1 MCRFFNK
8 IIDFCV
14 DKLTI
19 SGYNNRF
26 DICRE
31 MVYNTFIG
39 GRCMFSLGD
48 KVVYPMHGAGVIE
61 TMESK
66 EILGEVKNYYVLKM
80 PIGEMKL
87 MIPVDNVNNIGLR
100 NIIDKKSVEKVY
112 SILKQKAELNDSN
125 WNKRYRDNMI
135 KMKTGD
141 IFEVAQVVRD
151 LTYRDKEKGLST
163 GEKKMLV
170 SAKQMLI
177 SEISLSTDLDSNGIQ
192 EYMDKIINEDALE
205 Q

>member
-1 MCRFFNK
+1 MFN
-8 IIDFCV
+8 
-14 DKLTI
+14 
-19 SGYNNRF
+19 
-26 DICRE
+26 
-31 MVYNTFIG
+31 
-39 GRCMFSLGD
+39 LGD

-61 TMESK
+61 TLESK

-100 NIIDKKSVEKVY
+100 NIIDKSLVEGVY
-112 SILKQKAELNDSN
+112 GILKQAAVLNDSN
-125 WNKRYRDNMI
+125 WNKRFRDNMI

-170 SAKQMLI
+170 SAKQMLV
-177 SEISLSTDLDSNGIQ
+177 SEISLSTESDSSVIQ
-192 EYMDKIINEDALE
+192 EYLDNIINEDALII
-205 Q
+205 

>member
-1 MCRFFNK
+1 MFN
-8 IIDFCV
+8 
-14 DKLTI
+14 
-19 SGYNNRF
+19 
-26 DICRE
+26 
-31 MVYNTFIG
+31 
-39 GRCMFSLGD
+39 LGD

-61 TMESK
+61 TLESK

-100 NIIDKKSVEKVY
+100 NIIDKSLVEGVY
-112 SILKQKAELNDSN
+112 GILKQAAVLNDSN
-125 WNKRYRDNMI
+125 WNKRFRDNMI

-170 SAKQMLI
+170 SAKQMLV
-177 SEISLSTDLDSNGIQ
+177 SEISLSTESDTSVIQ
-192 EYMDKIINEDALE
+192 EYLDNIINEDALNN
-205 Q
+205 

>member
-1 MCRFFNK
+1 MFN
-8 IIDFCV
+8 
-14 DKLTI
+14 
-19 SGYNNRF
+19 
-26 DICRE
+26 
-31 MVYNTFIG
+31 
-39 GRCMFSLGD
+39 LGD

-61 TMESK
+61 TVEQK
-66 EILGEVKNYYVLKM
+66 EILGEIKSYYVLKM
-80 PIGEMKL
+80 PVGEMKL

-100 NIIDKKSVEKVY
+100 NVIDEEAVESVY
-112 SILKQKAELNDSN
+112 DILRQSAVLNDSN
-125 WNKRYRDNMI
+125 WNKRFRDNMI

-151 LTYRDKEKGLST
+151 LTYRDRERGLST

-177 SEISLSTDLDSNGIQ
+177 SEIALSTNKDGKGIQ
-192 EYMDKIINEDALE
+192 EFLDNIINEDALK

>member
-1 MCRFFNK
+1 MFN
-8 IIDFCV
+8 
-14 DKLTI
+14 
-19 SGYNNRF
+19 
-26 DICRE
+26 
-31 MVYNTFIG
+31 
-39 GRCMFSLGD
+39 LGD

-61 TMESK
+61 NMESK
-66 EILGEVKNYYVLKM
+66 EILGEIKNYYVLKM

-100 NIIDKKSVEKVY
+100 NIIDKQTVEEVY
-112 SILKQKAELNDSN
+112 NVLKQKAEINDSN
-125 WNKRYRDNMI
+125 WNKRYRDNMT

-141 IFEVAQVVRD
+141 IFEVAEVVRD

-177 SEISLSTDLDSNGIQ
+177 SEITLSTGMASEEIQ
-192 EYMDKIINEDALE
+192 EHMDEIINLDALE

>member
-1 MCRFFNK
+1 
-8 IIDFCV
+8 
-14 DKLTI
+14 
-19 SGYNNRF
+19 
-26 DICRE
+26 
-31 MVYNTFIG
+31 
-39 GRCMFSLGD
+39 MFRLGD

-61 TMESK
+61 TVEKK

-100 NIIDKKSVEKVY
+100 RIIDNGLVGKVY
-112 SILKQKAELNDSN
+112 EVLKQGAVLNDSN
-125 WNKRYRDNMI
+125 WNKRYRDNMS

-151 LTYRDKEKGLST
+151 LTYRDREKGLST

-170 SAKQMLI
+170 SAKQMI
-177 SEISLSTDLDSNGIQ
+177 VSEIALSTNNDGRSVQDYVDN
-192 EYMDKIINEDALE
+192 IINENALE

>member
-1 MCRFFNK
+1 MGGNIMFN
-8 IIDFCV
+8 
-14 DKLTI
+14 
-19 SGYNNRF
+19 
-26 DICRE
+26 
-31 MVYNTFIG
+31 
-39 GRCMFSLGD
+39 LGD
-48 KVVYPMHGAGVIE
+48 KVVYPMHGAGIIE
-61 TMESK
+61 TVERK
-66 EILGEVKNYYVLKM
+66 EILGVVKNYFVLKM

-87 MIPVDNVNNIGLR
+87 MIPVDNVDKIGLR
-100 NIIDKKSVEKVY
+100 NIISTEAVEKVY
-112 SILKQKAELNDSN
+112 NILKQSAEINDSN

-170 SAKQMLI
+170 SAKQMLV
-177 SEISLSTDLDSNGIQ
+177 SEIALSINADGKGIQ
-192 EYMDKIINEDALE
+192 EYLDEIINEDALE

>member
-1 MCRFFNK
+1 
-8 IIDFCV
+8 
-14 DKLTI
+14 
-19 SGYNNRF
+19 
-26 DICRE
+26 
-31 MVYNTFIG
+31 
-39 GRCMFSLGD
+39 MFSLGD

-61 TMESK
+61 TVEKK

-100 NIIDKKSVEKVY
+100 RIIDNGLVGKVY
-112 SILKQKAELNDSN
+112 EILKQGAVLNDSN
-125 WNKRYRDNMI
+125 WNKRYRDNML

-151 LTYRDKEKGLST
+151 LTYRDREKGLST

-170 SAKQMLI
+170 SAKQMI
-177 SEISLSTDLDSNGIQ
+177 VSEIALSTNNDGNKVQDYLDN
-192 EYMDKIINEDALE
+192 IINEDALE

>member
-1 MCRFFNK
+1 MFN
-8 IIDFCV
+8 
-14 DKLTI
+14 
-19 SGYNNRF
+19 
-26 DICRE
+26 
-31 MVYNTFIG
+31 
-39 GRCMFSLGD
+39 LGD

-66 EILGEVKNYYVLKM
+66 EILGEIKKYYVLKM

-100 NIIDKKSVEKVY
+100 NIIDNQTVEEVY
-112 SILKQKAELNDSN
+112 NVLKQKAEINDSN
-125 WNKRYRDNMI
+125 WNKRYRDNMT

-151 LTYRDKEKGLST
+151 LTYRDREKGLST

-177 SEISLSTDLDSNGIQ
+177 SEITIATGMCSEEIQ
-192 EYMDKIINEDALE
+192 DYMDKIINLDALE

>member
-1 MCRFFNK
+1 MFN
-8 IIDFCV
+8 
-14 DKLTI
+14 
-19 SGYNNRF
+19 
-26 DICRE
+26 
-31 MVYNTFIG
+31 
-39 GRCMFSLGD
+39 LGD

-61 TMESK
+61 TLESK
-66 EILGEVKNYYVLKM
+66 EILGEVKSYYVLKM

-100 NIIDKKSVEKVY
+100 NIIDKSLVEGVY
-112 SILKQKAELNDSN
+112 GILKQAAVLNDSN
-125 WNKRYRDNMI
+125 WNKRFRDNMI

-170 SAKQMLI
+170 SAKQMLV
-177 SEISLSTDLDSNGIQ
+177 SEISLSTESDTIGIQ
-192 EYMDKIINEDALE
+192 EYLDNIINEDALNN
-205 Q
+205 

>member
-1 MCRFFNK
+1 
-8 IIDFCV
+8 
-14 DKLTI
+14 
-19 SGYNNRF
+19 
-26 DICRE
+26 
-31 MVYNTFIG
+31 
-39 GRCMFSLGD
+39 MFKLGD

-66 EILGEVKNYYVLKM
+66 EILGVIKSYYVLKM

-100 NIIDKKSVEKVY
+100 NIIELDSVEKVY
-112 SILKQKAELNDSN
+112 DILKQGAVLNDSN
-125 WNKRYRDNMI
+125 WNKRYRDNLI

-141 IFEVAQVVRD
+141 IFAVAQVVRD
-151 LTYRDKEKGLST
+151 LTYRDREKGLST

-177 SEISLSTDLDSNGIQ
+177 SEIALSTNKDGKGISDFLDN
-192 EYMDKIINEDALE
+192 IINEDALTQE
-205 Q
+205 DNVL

>member
-1 MCRFFNK
+1 MFN
-8 IIDFCV
+8 
-14 DKLTI
+14 
-19 SGYNNRF
+19 
-26 DICRE
+26 
-31 MVYNTFIG
+31 
-39 GRCMFSLGD
+39 LGD

-61 TMESK
+61 TVEQK
-66 EILGEVKNYYVLKM
+66 EILGEIKSYYVLKM
-80 PIGEMKL
+80 PVGEMKL

-100 NIIDKKSVEKVY
+100 NIIDKEAVESVY
-112 SILKQKAELNDSN
+112 DILRQSAVLNDSN
-125 WNKRYRDNMI
+125 WNKRFRDNMI

-151 LTYRDKEKGLST
+151 LTYRDRERGLST

-177 SEISLSTDLDSNGIQ
+177 SEIALSTDKDGKGIQ
-192 EYMDKIINEDALE
+192 EFLDNIINEDALK

>member
-1 MCRFFNK
+1 MFN
-8 IIDFCV
+8 
-14 DKLTI
+14 
-19 SGYNNRF
+19 
-26 DICRE
+26 
-31 MVYNTFIG
+31 
-39 GRCMFSLGD
+39 LGD

-61 TMESK
+61 TVEQK
-66 EILGEVKNYYVLKM
+66 EILGEIKSYYVLKM
-80 PIGEMKL
+80 PVGEMKL

-100 NIIDKKSVEKVY
+100 NVIKEEAVERVY
-112 SILKQKAELNDSN
+112 DILRQSAVLNDSN
-125 WNKRYRDNMI
+125 WNKRFRDNMI

-151 LTYRDKEKGLST
+151 LTYRDRERGLST

-177 SEISLSTDLDSNGIQ
+177 SEIALSTNKDGKGIQ
-192 EYMDKIINEDALE
+192 EFLDNIINEDALK

>member
-1 MCRFFNK
+1 MFN
-8 IIDFCV
+8 
-14 DKLTI
+14 
-19 SGYNNRF
+19 
-26 DICRE
+26 
-31 MVYNTFIG
+31 
-39 GRCMFSLGD
+39 LGD
-48 KVVYPMHGAGVIE
+48 KVVYPMHGAGIIE
-61 TMESK
+61 TVEQK
-66 EILGEVKNYYVLKM
+66 EILGEVKKYYVLKM

-100 NIIDKKSVEKVY
+100 NIIDENAVNKVY
-112 SILKQKAELNDSN
+112 EILKQAAVINDSN

-151 LTYRDKEKGLST
+151 LTYRDREKGLST

-170 SAKQMLI
+170 SAKQMLV
-177 SEISLSTDLDSNGIQ
+177 SEIALSTNMDGTGIQ
-192 EYMDKIINEDALE
+192 EYMDNIINEYALE

>member
-1 MCRFFNK
+1 MFN
-8 IIDFCV
+8 
-14 DKLTI
+14 
-19 SGYNNRF
+19 
-26 DICRE
+26 
-31 MVYNTFIG
+31 
-39 GRCMFSLGD
+39 LGD
-48 KVVYPMHGAGVIE
+48 KVVYPMHGAGIIE

-87 MIPVDNVNNIGLR
+87 MIPVDNVDNIGLR
-100 NIIDKKSVEKVY
+100 NIIDVESVEKVY
-112 SILKQKAELNDSN
+112 DILRQKAEINDSN
-125 WNKRYRDNMI
+125 WNKRYRDNLT

-141 IFEVAQVVRD
+141 IFEVAKVVRD
-151 LTYRDKEKGLST
+151 LTYRDREKGLST

-177 SEISLSTDLDSNGIQ
+177 SEIALSTDMSSEEIM

-205 Q
+205 QQ